1 MLTKR
6 QRNIVLYLAKQESFI
21 TVEQIAG
28 EFEVSAR
35 TVRNDL
41 DGISQFLLD
50 NGIQMEKK
58 PRLGIRIQVEHDMD
72 WEALFEV
79 ENSGM
84 YDQQER
90 IYLILTR
97 LILREKVTLDEL
109 ESILNIS
116 RNTVVTDVK
125 AAEQILILH
134 GIDLNKR
141 SYVGMNISGDEE
153 LIRNFLFNIYVNMSG
168 QLSIDPVKVILD
180 LTGQC
185 AEYSVKLIRY
195 IEERS
200 GIQYADEALYELQAM
215 LSASL
220 YRAGFGKHPK
230 ESRMLLQIK
239 TDPVYKI
246 VQEFVTEYLKIKLK
260 QGDLCY
266 LTMILCST
274 KSISD
279 EDNGIMAE
287 RWSDSVCREII
298 QSFLEELGIE
308 RTDGN
313 LSEKQFYEHLRTA
326 VFRLQNHIRIVNPL
340 MQEIQY
346 TSSFMYELAERVLK
360 RYEDKLWI
368 QFPAAEIAYV
378 TVYLE
383 AFFQNYLV
391 NTKKIR
397 IIVVCNGGIAT
408 STLLK
413 QRIAMYLPEL
423 PVLGSYR
430 AADIA
435 SKVKEIAPDLIL
447 TTVPLKLKGYRII
460 QVNPL
465 LLQEDIRKIM
475 EQLMK
480 ISYNHKTSHLI
491 HKIGRNSTG
500 KISAY
505 LPEENCQFQQEIKD
519 WQEAIRKAAVPLLR
533 KRQIEPR
540 YVDDMIKVVQ
550 NMGNYMVFIPEI
562 AFVHAHAEYVHETSI
577 ALLNLAEAIPFGT
590 HGKDQVKTI
599 IVIANK
605 EENYILSNLI
615 NVLQKNNNIEK
626 FKQSECYQDILELE
640 E

>member
-1 MLTKR
+1 
-6 QRNIVLYLAKQESFI
+6 
-21 TVEQIAG
+21 
-28 EFEVSAR
+28 
-35 TVRNDL
+35 
-41 DGISQFLLD
+41 
-50 NGIQMEKK
+50 MEKK
-58 PRLGIRIQVEHDMD
+58 PRLGIKIQTEHGMN
-72 WEALFEV
+72 WETLFEA
-79 ENSGM
+79 ENTGM

-97 LILREKVTLDEL
+97 LILCEKVTLDEL
-109 ESILNIS
+109 ESVLNVS
-116 RNTVVTDVK
+116 RNTVAADVK

-134 GIDLNKR
+134 GIDLNKQ
-141 SYVGMNISGDEE
+141 SYVGMSIYGDEE

-168 QLSIDPVKVILD
+168 QLSIDPVKIILN
-180 LTGQC
+180 LTRQWP
-185 AEYSVKLIRY
+185 EYSVKLIHY
-195 IEERS
+195 IEEQS

-220 YRAGFGKHPK
+220 HRAVLGKHPK
-230 ESRMLLQIK
+230 ESRMLLQVK
-239 TDPVYKI
+239 TDPIYKI
-246 VQEFVTEYLKIKLK
+246 VQKFVDEFPEIKLN

-279 EDNGIMAE
+279 ENNGIMAE
-287 RWSDSVCREII
+287 RWSDSVCREIV
-298 QSFLEELGIE
+298 QSFFTELGIE
-308 RTDGN
+308 KAAGN

-326 VFRLQNHIRIVNPL
+326 VFRLQNRIRIVNPL

-346 TSSFMYELAERVLK
+346 TSAFMYELAERVLK
-360 RYEDKLWI
+360 RYENKLRI
-368 QFPAAEIAYV
+368 RFPESEIAYV

-391 NTKKIR
+391 NTRKIR

-423 PVLGSYR
+423 PVFGSYR
-430 AADIA
+430 VADIA
-435 SKVKEIAPDLIL
+435 SKIKEIDPDLIL
-447 TTVPLKLKGYRII
+447 TTVPLKLSGYRII

-480 ISYNHKTSHLI
+480 ISYNHKTSRLI

-500 KISAY
+500 KISSY
-505 LPEENCQFQQEIKD
+505 LPEENCQFLQEIKD
-519 WQEAIRKAAVPLLR
+519 WQEAIRKAAAPLLR
-533 KRQIEPR
+533 KKQIEPR

-550 NMGNYMVFIPEI
+550 NMGNYMVFIPGI

-577 ALLNLAEAIPFGT
+577 ALLNLAEAIPFGI

-599 IVIANK
+599 VVIANK
-605 EENYILSNLI
+605 EENYILSDLI

-626 FKQSECYQDILELE
+626 FKQSECYQDILGLE